1 MARILGV
8 GSFTDGQSYS
18 VGDGRQSSGLV
29 RDSQRHHREDFEVRQ
44 LAGAA
49 SFRPDAPAGSRLH

>member
-8 GSFTDGQSYS
+8 GSFTTGQAYS

-44 LAGAA
+44 LAG
-49 SFRPDAPAGSRLH
+49 GG